1 MKHELFCL
9 QNLKFLYNPSV
20 KKVIIIGAGAA
31 GLMSAIKAAENSEV
45 ILLEKMPK
53 PGLKILVSGKG
64 RCNVTNAG
72 PMSELISAFG
82 RNGKF
87 LYHAFSVFS
96 NEDLVKFLNG
106 IGVET
111 VVERGNRV
119 FPKSQRSKDVL
130 NALKG
135 EAVRRGVKI
144 VLNSPVKS
152 LNVNG
157 SSVKGVILQSGQT
170 LDADYVIMAT
180 GGKSFPGL
188 GTTGDGYEMLR
199 EIGHTVTPL
208 YPGLV
213 PLITKEKWVKEL
225 EGLSLRNVKITA
237 ICGKK
242 RFSRFGDMVFTSS
255 GISGPIVLT
264 LSSEIVPFLRRPLSA
279 EIDLKPALSDEILD
293 RRLLREFTAQ
303 GKRMFKNAM
312 HALLPASLIPVFVGM
327 SGINGDKKC
336 SEITKEER
344 KKILLLLKHFPI
356 TILGTE
362 GFAHAIVTKGG
373 VSLKEVDPKTM
384 RSKIADNLFITGEL
398 LDIDAITGGYNLQA
412 AFSTGFV
419 AGSAA
424 R

>member
-130 NALKG
+130 SALKG

-157 SSVKGVILQSGQT
+157 SSVKGVILQSGKM

-242 RFSRFGDMVFTSS
+242 RFSHFGDMVFTSS

-279 EIDLKPALSDEILD
+279 EIDLKPALSNEILD

-419 AGSAA
+419 AGSAV

>member
-1 MKHELFCL
+1 M
-9 QNLKFLYNPSV
+9 
-20 KKVIIIGAGAA
+20 KKVIVIGAGAA
-31 GLMSAIKAAENSEV
+31 GLMSAIKAAENSKV
-45 ILLEKMPK
+45 VLLEKMSK

-72 PMSELISAFG
+72 PVNELISAFG
-82 RNGKF
+82 KNGKF

-96 NEDLVKFLNG
+96 NEDLIKFLNK

-144 VLNSPVKS
+144 ILNSPAKS

-157 SSVKGVILQSGQT
+157 PFVKGVILQSGKT

-188 GTTGDGYEMLR
+188 GTTGDGYEILR

-213 PLITKEKWVKEL
+213 PLITKEKWVKEV
-225 EGLSLRNVKITA
+225 EGLSLRNVKITV
-237 ICGKK
+237 IHRKK
-242 RFSRFGDMVFTSS
+242 KFSHFGDMVFTSS

-264 LSSEIVPFLRRPLSA
+264 LSSEIVPLLTRPLNA
-279 EIDLKPALSDEILD
+279 EIDLKPALREEILD
-293 RRLLREFTAQ
+293 RRLLREFSAQ
-303 GKRMFKNAM
+303 GKKMLKNAM
-312 HALLPASLIPVFVGM
+312 HALLPASLIPVFVRI
-327 SGINGDKKC
+327 SKVNGNKKC

-344 KKILLLLKHFPI
+344 KKIVLLLKHFPI

-419 AGSAA
+419 AGSVIK
-424 R
+424 